1 MKSKLAK
8 NRTLEQSVAMI
19 KLYNSLAIWYLQL
32 EVLIVPTAEIYATD
46 YQDKIAKAMSYL
58 FNACQLS
65 LRLTIAYN
73 NRDEPV
79 NPLGRL
85 LKERPITALCR

>member
-1 MKSKLAK
+1 
-8 NRTLEQSVAMI
+8 MI
-19 KLYNSLAIWYLQL
+19 TIYNSLVICYLQL

-65 LRLTIAYN
+65 LRLTTAYN
-73 NRDEPV
+73 NRDEPL
-79 NPLGRL
+79 NPLGKL
-85 LKERPITALCR
+85 LKERPITALCS